1 MSVNQATEAAAA
13 AATPPAP
20 AGNDAAAGGK
30 AGAKAGKED
39 ARTDMVG
46 KALGLLVLLGD
57 EPRGASAA
65 ELSRRA
71 ELPFSTT
78 YRLLGSLTRDGFVDY
93 EPDGRRYHLG
103 LRIFQLGQRVSNHH
117 GFAGTALPILRRVT
131 EETGEATIL
140 SVRDGNHHLTVNK
153 VDGPQTFRVT
163 SDPGH
168 LGALHTTSVGKA
180 LVAFA
185 DDATRSQLVEELE
198 LEPLTEFSITGPG
211 GLPGRDRAGAQAR
224 LRPHGRGKRAGHARC
239 RRPGLQLPGPRLRLA
254 GHGGPGLPDEC
265 GGPRGP
271 GSAAPV
277 GGGRAVRPAAPA
289 MIPAAW
295 PAEIVPDCSLVEQQC
310 NM

>member
-1 MSVNQATEAAAA
+1 MSVNQDTEAAAA
-13 AATPPAP
+13 AATLPEP
-20 AGNDAAAGGK
+20 AGIGAATGAK

-39 ARTDMVG
+39 SRTDMVG

-198 LEPLTEFSITGPG
+198 LEPLTEFSIT
-211 GLPGRDRAGAQAR
+211 DREAFRAEIELVRKRGYALMDEENELGMRAVAVPVFNSQGHAFAALATAVPVFRMGVEALVALVPLLQSAAAELSAR
-224 LRPHGRGKRAGHARC
+224 LP
-239 RRPGLQLPGPRLRLA
+239 
-254 GHGGPGLPDEC
+254 
-265 GGPRGP
+265 
-271 GSAAPV
+271 
-277 GGGRAVRPAAPA
+277 
-289 MIPAAW
+289 
-295 PAEIVPDCSLVEQQC
+295 QQ
-310 NM
+310 

>member
-1 MSVNQATEAAAA
+1 MSVNQDTEAALADGAA
-13 AATPPAP
+13 GPV
-20 AGNDAAAGGK
+20 DAARAPK
-30 AGAKAGKED
+30 APKAAKED
-39 ARTDMVG
+39 SRTDMVG

-103 LRIFQLGQRVSNHH
+103 LRVFQLGQRVSNHH
-117 GFAGTALPILRRVT
+117 GFAGSALPILRRVT
-131 EETGEATIL
+131 EKTGEATIL

-185 DDATRSQLVEELE
+185 EDAERQRLVEELE
-198 LEPLTEFSITGPG
+198 LEPLTEFSITD
-211 GLPGRDRAGAQAR
+211 RDAFRADIEQVRRRGYAVMDEENELGMRAVAVPVFNAQGYAFASLATAVPVFRLSLEDLVALVPVLQEAASELSAR
-224 LRPHGRGKRAGHARC
+224 LPQR
-239 RRPGLQLPGPRLRLA
+239 
-254 GHGGPGLPDEC
+254 
-265 GGPRGP
+265 
-271 GSAAPV
+271 
-277 GGGRAVRPAAPA
+277 
-289 MIPAAW
+289 
-295 PAEIVPDCSLVEQQC
+295 
-310 NM
+310 

>member
-1 MSVNQATEAAAA
+1 MSVNQDTEVPEAAAVVA
-13 AATPPAP
+13 AP
-20 AGNDAAAGGK
+20 AGQGAK
-30 AGAKAGKED
+30 ASAKAGKED
-39 ARTDMVG
+39 SRTDMVG

-185 DDATRSQLVEELE
+185 DDTTRGQLLDGLE
-198 LEPLTEFSITGPG
+198 LEPLTEFSIT
-211 GLPGRDRAGAQAR
+211 DREAFRAEIELVRQRGYAVMDEENELGMRAVAVPVFNSQGHAFASLATAVPVFRMSVEALVALVPLLQSAAAELSAR
-224 LRPHGRGKRAGHARC
+224 LP
-239 RRPGLQLPGPRLRLA
+239 
-254 GHGGPGLPDEC
+254 
-265 GGPRGP
+265 
-271 GSAAPV
+271 
-277 GGGRAVRPAAPA
+277 
-289 MIPAAW
+289 
-295 PAEIVPDCSLVEQQC
+295 QQ
-310 NM
+310 

>member
-1 MSVNQATEAAAA
+1 
-13 AATPPAP
+13 
-20 AGNDAAAGGK
+20 
-30 AGAKAGKED
+30 
-39 ARTDMVG
+39 MVG

-103 LRIFQLGQRVSNHH
+103 LRVFQLGQRVSNHH

-185 DDATRSQLVEELE
+185 DDATRDRLVEDLE
-198 LEPLTEFSITGPG
+198 LEPLTELSITD
-211 GLPGRDRAGAQAR
+211 RDAFRAEIELVRKRGYATMDEENELGMRAVAVPVFNSQGHAFASLATAVPVFRMSMEALVALVPLLQSAAAELSAR
-224 LRPHGRGKRAGHARC
+224 LP
-239 RRPGLQLPGPRLRLA
+239 
-254 GHGGPGLPDEC
+254 
-265 GGPRGP
+265 
-271 GSAAPV
+271 
-277 GGGRAVRPAAPA
+277 
-289 MIPAAW
+289 
-295 PAEIVPDCSLVEQQC
+295 QQ
-310 NM
+310 

>member
-1 MSVNQATEAAAA
+1 MSVNQDTAAAEAADAPPVPAA
-13 AATPPAP
+13 KGTTTPGRDSKNEPK
-20 AGNDAAAGGK
+20 GDS
-30 AGAKAGKED
+30 
-39 ARTDMVG
+39 RTDMVG

-185 DDATRSQLVEELE
+185 DDATRSQLVDGLA
-198 LEPLTEFSITGPG
+198 LEPLTEFSIT
-211 GLPGRDRAGAQAR
+211 DREAFRAEIELVRKRGFAVMDQENELGMRAVAVPVFNAQGHAFASLATAVPVFRMSVEALVALVPLLQSAAAELSAR
-224 LRPHGRGKRAGHARC
+224 LP
-239 RRPGLQLPGPRLRLA
+239 
-254 GHGGPGLPDEC
+254 
-265 GGPRGP
+265 
-271 GSAAPV
+271 
-277 GGGRAVRPAAPA
+277 
-289 MIPAAW
+289 
-295 PAEIVPDCSLVEQQC
+295 QQ
-310 NM
+310 

>member
-1 MSVNQATEAAAA
+1 MSVNRATKTATVDQGDDD
-13 AATPPAP
+13 AAT
-20 AGNDAAAGGK
+20 
-30 AGAKAGKED
+30 AGKPAKDD

-131 EETGEATIL
+131 DETNEATIL

-168 LGALHTTSVGKA
+168 LGALHTTSVGKV

-185 DDATRSQLVEELE
+185 DDAARERLLEDLE
-198 LEPLTEFSITGPG
+198 LESLTEFSIT
-211 GLPGRDRAGAQAR
+211 DRGAFRAEVEAVRRQGYATMDQENELGMRAIAVPVFNSQGQAFASLATAVPVFRMSMEALVALVPLLQSAAAELSAR
-224 LRPHGRGKRAGHARC
+224 LP
-239 RRPGLQLPGPRLRLA
+239 
-254 GHGGPGLPDEC
+254 
-265 GGPRGP
+265 
-271 GSAAPV
+271 
-277 GGGRAVRPAAPA
+277 
-289 MIPAAW
+289 
-295 PAEIVPDCSLVEQQC
+295 QQ
-310 NM
+310 

>member
-1 MSVNQATEAAAA
+1 MSVNQDTEAAA
-13 AATPPAP
+13 
-20 AGNDAAAGGK
+20 D
-30 AGAKAGKED
+30 GAKAPRGARED
-39 ARTDMVG
+39 SRTDMVG

-103 LRIFQLGQRVSNHH
+103 LRVFQLGQRVSNHH

-131 EETGEATIL
+131 EKTGEATIL

-185 DDATRSQLVEELE
+185 EDAERTRLVEELE
-198 LEPLTEFSITGPG
+198 LEPLTEFSITD
-211 GLPGRDRAGAQAR
+211 RDAFRSEIEMVRRRGYAVMDEENELGMRAVAVPVLNAQGYAFASLATAVPVFRLSLEDLVALVPVLQEAAAELAAR
-224 LRPHGRGKRAGHARC
+224 LPQR
-239 RRPGLQLPGPRLRLA
+239 
-254 GHGGPGLPDEC
+254 
-265 GGPRGP
+265 
-271 GSAAPV
+271 
-277 GGGRAVRPAAPA
+277 
-289 MIPAAW
+289 
-295 PAEIVPDCSLVEQQC
+295 
-310 NM
+310 

>member
-1 MSVNQATEAAAA
+1 MSVNQDTEPAAAEDAVA
-13 AATPPAP
+13 AAKAP
-20 AGNDAAAGGK
+20 K
-30 AGAKAGKED
+30 APKAPKED
-39 ARTDMVG
+39 SRTDMVG

-103 LRIFQLGQRVSNHH
+103 LRVFQLGQRVSNHH

-131 EETGEATIL
+131 EKTGEATIL
-140 SVRDGNHHLTVNK
+140 SVRDGHHHLTVNK

-185 DDATRSQLVEELE
+185 EDAERQRLVEELE
-198 LEPLTEFSITGPG
+198 LEPLTEFSITDREAFRAEIEQVRRRGYAVMDEENELGMRAVAVPVFNAQG
-211 GLPGRDRAGAQAR
+211 FAFASLATAVPVFRLGLEDLVALVPALQEAAAELSAR
-224 LRPHGRGKRAGHARC
+224 LPQR
-239 RRPGLQLPGPRLRLA
+239 
-254 GHGGPGLPDEC
+254 
-265 GGPRGP
+265 
-271 GSAAPV
+271 
-277 GGGRAVRPAAPA
+277 
-289 MIPAAW
+289 
-295 PAEIVPDCSLVEQQC
+295 
-310 NM
+310 

>member
-1 MSVNQATEAAAA
+1 MSVNQNTEPEGVVAAAPAMAKEANSSRA
-13 AATPPAP
+13 AK
-20 AGNDAAAGGK
+20 D
-30 AGAKAGKED
+30 D
-39 ARTDMVG
+39 SRTDMVG

-103 LRIFQLGQRVSNHH
+103 LRVFQLGQRVSNHH

-131 EETGEATIL
+131 EKTGEATIL

-185 DDATRSQLVEELE
+185 EDSERKRLVEELP
-198 LEPLTEFSITGPG
+198 LDPLTEFSITD
-211 GLPGRDRAGAQAR
+211 RDAFRAEIDQVRRRGYAVMDEENELGMRAVAVPVFNAQGYAFASLATAVPVFRLSLDDLVALVPALQEAASELAAR
-224 LRPHGRGKRAGHARC
+224 LPQR
-239 RRPGLQLPGPRLRLA
+239 
-254 GHGGPGLPDEC
+254 
-265 GGPRGP
+265 
-271 GSAAPV
+271 
-277 GGGRAVRPAAPA
+277 
-289 MIPAAW
+289 
-295 PAEIVPDCSLVEQQC
+295 
-310 NM
+310 

>member
-1 MSVNQATEAAAA
+1 
-13 AATPPAP
+13 
-20 AGNDAAAGGK
+20 
-30 AGAKAGKED
+30 
-39 ARTDMVG
+39 MVG

-103 LRIFQLGQRVSNHH
+103 LRVFQLGQRVSNHH

-131 EETGEATIL
+131 EKTGEATIL

-185 DDATRSQLVEELE
+185 EDSERKRLVEELP
-198 LEPLTEFSITGPG
+198 LDPLTEFSITD
-211 GLPGRDRAGAQAR
+211 RDAFRAEIDQVRRRGYAVMDEENELGMRAVAVPVFNAQGYAFASLAAAVPVFRLSLEDLVALVPALQEAASELAAR
-224 LRPHGRGKRAGHARC
+224 LPQR
-239 RRPGLQLPGPRLRLA
+239 
-254 GHGGPGLPDEC
+254 
-265 GGPRGP
+265 
-271 GSAAPV
+271 
-277 GGGRAVRPAAPA
+277 
-289 MIPAAW
+289 
-295 PAEIVPDCSLVEQQC
+295 
-310 NM
+310 

>member
-1 MSVNQATEAAAA
+1 MSVNQDTG
-13 AATPPAP
+13 PAL
-20 AGNDAAAGGK
+20 AAGATADETGK
-30 AGAKAGKED
+30 PARPARED
-39 ARTDMVG
+39 SRTDMVG

-103 LRIFQLGQRVSNHH
+103 LRVFQLGQRVSNHH

-185 DDATRSQLVEELE
+185 DDATRDRLVEDLE
-198 LEPLTEFSITGPG
+198 LEPLTELSVT
-211 GLPGRDRAGAQAR
+211 DRGAFRAEIELVRKRGYATMDEENELGMRAVAVPVFNSQGHAFASLATAVPVFRMSMEALVALVPLLQSAAAELSAR
-224 LRPHGRGKRAGHARC
+224 LP
-239 RRPGLQLPGPRLRLA
+239 
-254 GHGGPGLPDEC
+254 
-265 GGPRGP
+265 
-271 GSAAPV
+271 
-277 GGGRAVRPAAPA
+277 
-289 MIPAAW
+289 
-295 PAEIVPDCSLVEQQC
+295 QQ
-310 NM
+310 

>member
-1 MSVNQATEAAAA
+1 MSVNQDTDVSGTEAG
-13 AATPPAP
+13 P
-20 AGNDAAAGGK
+20 GSIGK
-30 AGAKAGKED
+30 PRAVKDD

-103 LRIFQLGQRVSNHH
+103 LRVFQLGQRVSNHH

-131 EETGEATIL
+131 EKTGEATIL

-185 DDATRSQLVEELE
+185 EESERKRLVEELE
-198 LEPLTEFSITGPG
+198 LEPLTEFSITD
-211 GLPGRDRAGAQAR
+211 RDAFRAEIDLVRRQGYAVMDEENELGMRAVAVPVFNAQGHAFASLATAVPVFRLSMEDLVALVPVLQEAAAELSAR
-224 LRPHGRGKRAGHARC
+224 LPQR
-239 RRPGLQLPGPRLRLA
+239 
-254 GHGGPGLPDEC
+254 
-265 GGPRGP
+265 
-271 GSAAPV
+271 
-277 GGGRAVRPAAPA
+277 
-289 MIPAAW
+289 
-295 PAEIVPDCSLVEQQC
+295 
-310 NM
+310 

>member
-1 MSVNQATEAAAA
+1 MSVNQDTDASLLKDPLADPLADQPAEAPDASAE
-13 AATPPAP
+13 AP
-20 AGNDAAAGGK
+20 AKPARTPRD
-30 AGAKAGKED
+30 ES
-39 ARTDMVG
+39 RTDMVG

-103 LRIFQLGQRVSNHH
+103 LRVFQLGQRVSNHH

-185 DDATRSQLVEELE
+185 DDASRRQLLDELQ
-198 LEPLTEFSITGPG
+198 LEPLTSLSITD
-211 GLPGRDRAGAQAR
+211 RDAFRAEIELVRKRGYATMDEENELGMRAVAVPVFNSQGHAFASLATAVPVFRMSMEALVALVPLLQSAAAELSAR
-224 LRPHGRGKRAGHARC
+224 LP
-239 RRPGLQLPGPRLRLA
+239 
-254 GHGGPGLPDEC
+254 
-265 GGPRGP
+265 
-271 GSAAPV
+271 
-277 GGGRAVRPAAPA
+277 
-289 MIPAAW
+289 
-295 PAEIVPDCSLVEQQC
+295 QQ
-310 NM
+310 

>member
-1 MSVNQATEAAAA
+1 MSVNQDTDPAAAEDAVA
-13 AATPPAP
+13 AAKAP
-20 AGNDAAAGGK
+20 KSPK
-30 AGAKAGKED
+30 APKD
-39 ARTDMVG
+39 DSRTDMVG

-103 LRIFQLGQRVSNHH
+103 LRVFQLGQRVSNHH

-131 EETGEATIL
+131 EKTGEATIL
-140 SVRDGNHHLTVNK
+140 SVRDGHHHLTVNK

-185 DDATRSQLVEELE
+185 EDAERQRLVEELE
-198 LEPLTEFSITGPG
+198 LEPLTEFSIT
-211 GLPGRDRAGAQAR
+211 DRGAFRAEIEQVRRRGYAVMDEENELGMRAVAVPVFNAQGFAFASLATAVPVFRLSLEDLVALVPALQEAAAELSAR
-224 LRPHGRGKRAGHARC
+224 LPQR
-239 RRPGLQLPGPRLRLA
+239 
-254 GHGGPGLPDEC
+254 
-265 GGPRGP
+265 
-271 GSAAPV
+271 
-277 GGGRAVRPAAPA
+277 
-289 MIPAAW
+289 
-295 PAEIVPDCSLVEQQC
+295 
-310 NM
+310 

>member
-1 MSVNQATEAAAA
+1 MSVNQDTE
-13 AATPPAP
+13 P
-20 AGNDAAAGGK
+20 DLAAG
-30 AGAKAGKED
+30 ATADETAKPARPAKED
-39 ARTDMVG
+39 SRTDMVG

-103 LRIFQLGQRVSNHH
+103 LRVFQLGQRVSNHH

-185 DDATRSQLVEELE
+185 DDATRDRLVEDLE
-198 LEPLTEFSITGPG
+198 LEPLTELSITD
-211 GLPGRDRAGAQAR
+211 RDAFRAEIELVRKRGYATMDEENELGMRAVAVPVFNSQGHAFASLATAVPVFRMSMEALVALVPLLQSAAAELSAR
-224 LRPHGRGKRAGHARC
+224 LP
-239 RRPGLQLPGPRLRLA
+239 
-254 GHGGPGLPDEC
+254 
-265 GGPRGP
+265 
-271 GSAAPV
+271 
-277 GGGRAVRPAAPA
+277 
-289 MIPAAW
+289 
-295 PAEIVPDCSLVEQQC
+295 QQ
-310 NM
+310 

>member
-1 MSVNQATEAAAA
+1 MSVNQDTMPAADQSGAG
-13 AATPPAP
+13 PRDGSAP
-20 AGNDAAAGGK
+20 ESAESGTVS
-30 AGAKAGKED
+30 
-39 ARTDMVG
+39 RTDMVG

-103 LRIFQLGQRVSNHH
+103 LRVFQLGQRVSNHH
-117 GFAGTALPILRRVT
+117 GFAGTSLPILRRVT

-185 DDATRSQLVEELE
+185 DDATRNRLLEELP
-198 LEPLTEFSITGPG
+198 LDPLTERSIT
-211 GLPGRDRAGAQAR
+211 DRGDFRAEIEQVRARGYATMDEENELGMRAVAVPVFNSQGHAFASLATAVPVFRMSMEALVALVPLLQAAAAELSAR
-224 LRPHGRGKRAGHARC
+224 LP
-239 RRPGLQLPGPRLRLA
+239 
-254 GHGGPGLPDEC
+254 
-265 GGPRGP
+265 
-271 GSAAPV
+271 
-277 GGGRAVRPAAPA
+277 
-289 MIPAAW
+289 
-295 PAEIVPDCSLVEQQC
+295 QQ
-310 NM
+310 

>member
-1 MSVNQATEAAAA
+1 MSVSQNTGHD
-13 AATPPAP
+13 AP
-20 AGNDAAAGGK
+20 NGTADA
-30 AGAKAGKED
+30 KEID
-39 ARTDMVG
+39 AVSASKGDKDDSRTDMVG

-65 ELSRRA
+65 EISRRA

-103 LRIFQLGQRVSNHH
+103 LRVFQLGQRVSNHH

-131 EETGEATIL
+131 ELTAEATIL

-168 LGALHTTSVGKA
+168 LGSLHTTAVGKA

-185 DDATRSQLVEELE
+185 DEDARKELVESLE
-198 LEPLTEFSITGPG
+198 LAPLTEFSITDRDAFRTEIDLVRKRGFATMDQENELGMRAVAVPVFNSQG
-211 GLPGRDRAGAQAR
+211 HAFASLATAVPVFRLSMEGLVALVPVLQEAAAELAAR
-224 LRPHGRGKRAGHARC
+224 LPER
-239 RRPGLQLPGPRLRLA
+239 
-254 GHGGPGLPDEC
+254 
-265 GGPRGP
+265 
-271 GSAAPV
+271 
-277 GGGRAVRPAAPA
+277 
-289 MIPAAW
+289 
-295 PAEIVPDCSLVEQQC
+295 
-310 NM
+310 